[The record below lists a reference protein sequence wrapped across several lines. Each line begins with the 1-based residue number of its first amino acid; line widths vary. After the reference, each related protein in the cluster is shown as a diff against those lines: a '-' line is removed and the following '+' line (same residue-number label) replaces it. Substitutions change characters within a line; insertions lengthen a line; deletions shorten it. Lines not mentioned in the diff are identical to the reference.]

1 MVSRDFSGD
10 DVITVLVNVGGFEWQ
25 RTTGS
30 HVILKWFPP
39 DHHDTQVRT
48 VSVPRHDRLDTGT
61 LRNIAAQAG
70 ARNFD
75 AFCRWIDRNR

>member
-10 DVITVLVNVGGFEWQ
+10 DVIRVLVNVGNFEWQ

-30 HVILKWFPP
+30 HAILKWFPP
-39 DHHDTQVRT
+39 ADHETEPRT

-61 LRNIAAQAG
+61 LRNIARQAG
-70 ARNFD
+70 ADDFD
-75 AFCRWIDRNR
+75 SFCTWIDRHR